1 MAGRRPLSVVQV
13 VPELD
18 SGGVERGTL
27 EVAEA
32 LVGAG
37 HRSLVISGGGR
48 LVAAL
53 EAAGSEHL
61 TWAIGVK
68 SPLTWRFVPRLR
80 RLLAKRGVD
89 ILHARSRVPAWVA
102 YLAWQHM
109 PAAKRPRFVTTAH
122 GVYSVN
128 RFSEIMTRGECVIA
142 VSDSIRDYLQQSFPR
157 APMERVRVIH
167 RGVDAE
173 LFPPGYRP
181 TAQWTADWHAKFP
194 QLQDK
199 YVLTLPGRL
208 TRLKG
213 HEAFIRLLAS
223 LGKDDAGVHGLIVG
237 DADSSGQSYAES
249 LRREVAGAN
258 LPVSFAGHRADMRDI
273 YASSN
278 LVLSLS
284 SHPES
289 FGRTVLEALSMGV
302 PVLGYDHGGV
312 GEVLAHA
319 FPEGRV
325 AAGDEDALLAKV
337 RDFHNHPRQP
347 LTPVPFTLEAMLA
360 KTLALYSELAR
371 NEHENPASPWSSS
384 TG

>member
-1 MAGRRPLSVVQV
+1 MAGPRPLTVVQV

-48 LVAAL
+48 LVTTL

-61 TWAIGVK
+61 TWAIGRK
-68 SPLTWRFVPRLR
+68 SPFTLRFVPRLR
-80 RLLAKRGVD
+80 RLLANRGVD

-102 YLAWQHM
+102 YLAWRHM
-109 PAAKRPRFVTTAH
+109 PPGKRPRFVTTAH

-128 RFSEIMTRGECVIA
+128 RFSEIMIRGECVIA
-142 VSDSIRDYLQQSFPR
+142 VSESIRDYLQRSFPR
-157 APMERVRVIH
+157 ADMARVRVIH
-167 RGVDAE
+167 RGVDAD

-181 TAQWTADWHAKFP
+181 TPQWTADWYAKFP
-194 QLQDK
+194 ELKDK

-213 HEAFIRLLAS
+213 HEAFLRLLAH
-223 LGKDDAGVHGLIVG
+223 LVADNIEVHGLIVG
-237 DADSSGQSYAES
+237 AADSSGKSYAAS
-249 LRREVAGAN
+249 LRQKVADAN
-258 LPVSFAGHRADMRDI
+258 LPASFAGYRGDMRDV

-302 PVLGYDHGGV
+302 PVIGYDHGGV
-312 GEVLAHA
+312 GEVLACA

-325 AAGDEDALLAKV
+325 AAGDEAALLARV
-337 RDFHNHPRQP
+337 REFHSHPRRP
-347 LTPVPFTLEAMLA
+347 VTPAPFTLQSMLA
-360 KTLALYSELAR
+360 RTLALYSELASDPR
-371 NEHENPASPWSSS
+371 
-384 TG
+384 

>member
-1 MAGRRPLSVVQV
+1 MASAHKLTVVQM

-27 EVAEA
+27 EVAAA

-37 HRSLVISGGGR
+37 HRSVVISGGGR

-61 TWAIGVK
+61 TWAIGRK
-68 SPLTWRFVPRLR
+68 SPLTWRLVARLR
-80 RLLAKRGVD
+80 RLLAERGVD

-102 YLAWQHM
+102 YFAWRRM
-109 PAAKRPRFVTTAH
+109 PLRQRPRFVTTAH

-128 RFSEIMTRGECVIA
+128 RFSEIMTRGERVIA
-142 VSDSIRDYLQQSFPR
+142 VSESVRDYLRRSFPH
-157 APMERVRVIH
+157 ADMSRVRVIH
-167 RGVDAE
+167 RGVDAH

-181 TAQWTADWHAKFP
+181 APQWSADWYARFP
-194 QLQDK
+194 ELKDK

-213 HEAFIRLLAS
+213 HEAFLRLLAR
-223 LGKDDAGVHGLIVG
+223 LAAGDVGVHGLIVG
-237 DADSSGQSYAES
+237 AADASGETYAEG
-249 LRREVAGAN
+249 LRREVADAK
-258 LPVSFAGHRADMRDI
+258 LPVSFTGHRDDMRDI
-273 YASSN
+273 YASSD

-289 FGRTVLEALSMGV
+289 FGRTVVEALSMGV

-312 GEVLAHA
+312 GEVLAGV

-325 AAGDEDALLAKV
+325 AAGNEQALLAKV
-337 RDFHNHPRQP
+337 REIRSRP
-347 LTPVPFTLEAMLA
+347 LRPATPVPFTLEAMLG
-360 KTLALYSELAR
+360 KTLALYSELAST
-371 NEHENPASPWSSS
+371 SPRHH
-384 TG
+384 

>member
-1 MAGRRPLSVVQV
+1 MAGTRPLTVVQV

-68 SPLTWRFVPRLR
+68 SPLTLRFVPRLR
-80 RLLAKRGVD
+80 LLLAKRGVD

-109 PAAKRPRFVTTAH
+109 PAAERPRFVTTAH

-142 VSDSIRDYLQQSFPR
+142 VSESVRDYLRQSFPR
-157 APMERVRVIH
+157 APMEKVRVIH
-167 RGVDAE
+167 RGVDAD

-181 TAQWTADWHAKFP
+181 TAQWTADWYGKFP

-213 HEAFIRLLAS
+213 HEAFLRLVAS
-223 LGKDDAGVHGLIVG
+223 LAADKVAVHGLIVG
-237 DADSSGQSYAES
+237 DADSSGRSYAES
-249 LRREVAGAN
+249 LHREVAGAN
-258 LPVSFAGHRADMRDI
+258 LPVSFAGHRVDMRDI

-312 GEVLAHA
+312 GEVLARA

-325 AAGDEDALLAKV
+325 AAGDEGALLAKV
-337 RDFHNHPRQP
+337 REFHSHPRRP
-347 LTPVPFTLEAMLA
+347 TTPVPFTLKSMLA
-360 KTLALYSELAR
+360 KTLALYAELAPDPR
-371 NEHENPASPWSSS
+371 PNSSAPSPSSN
-384 TG
+384 G

>member
-1 MAGRRPLSVVQV
+1 V

-27 EVAEA
+27 EVAQA

-37 HRSLVISGGGR
+37 HRSMVISGGGR
-48 LVAAL
+48 LVTTL

-61 TWAIGVK
+61 TWNIGRK
-68 SPLTWRFVPRLR
+68 SPFTWRLVPRLR
-80 RLLAKRGVD
+80 RLLAERGVD

-102 YLAWQHM
+102 YLAWRAM
-109 PAAKRPRFVTTAH
+109 SPDARPRFVTTAH

-142 VSDSIRDYLQQSFPR
+142 VSESIRDYLRQSFPR
-157 APMERVRVIH
+157 LDMARVKVIY
-167 RGVDAE
+167 RGVDAHA
-173 LFPPGYRP
+173 FPAHYRP
-181 TAQWTADWHAKFP
+181 APQWTADWYARFP
-194 QLQDK
+194 ELQDK

-213 HEAFIRLLAS
+213 HEAFVRLIA
-223 LGKDDAGVHGLIVG
+223 GITADDTGVHGLIVG
-237 DADSSGQSYAES
+237 GADSSGETYAQE
-249 LRREVAGAN
+249 LRQEVAHRK
-258 LPVSFAGHRADMRDI
+258 LPISFTGHRDDMRDI
-273 YASSN
+273 YASSD

-289 FGRTVLEALSMGV
+289 FGRTVAEALSMGV

-312 GEVLAHA
+312 GEVLASA

-325 AAGDEDALLAKV
+325 AAGDEQALLAKV
-337 RDFHNHPRQP
+337 RAVRNNPLQP
-347 LTPVPFTLEAMLA
+347 ATPVPFTLDAILSR
-360 KTLALYSELAR
+360 TLALYSELAS
-371 NEHENPASPWSSS
+371 ASPPS
-384 TG
+384 

>member
-1 MAGRRPLSVVQV
+1 MASTRPLTVVQV

-48 LVAAL
+48 MVAAL

-61 TWAIGVK
+61 TWTIGRK
-68 SPLTWRFVPRLR
+68 SPFTWGFVPRLR
-80 RLLAKRGVD
+80 RLLAELGVD

-102 YLAWQHM
+102 FLAWRRM
-109 PAAKRPRFVTTAH
+109 PPGERPRFVTTAH

-128 RFSEIMTRGECVIA
+128 RFSAIMTRGECVIA
-142 VSDSIRDYLQQSFPR
+142 VSESIRDYLQQNFPGTNM
-157 APMERVRVIH
+157 ARVRVIH
-167 RGVDAE
+167 RGVDAR
-173 LFPPGYRP
+173 LFPPGYEP
-181 TAQWTADWHAKFP
+181 APQWTVDWYAQFP
-194 QLQDK
+194 ELKNK

-213 HEAFIRLLAS
+213 HEAFLRLLAR
-223 LGKDDAGVHGLIVG
+223 LAADDDGIHGLIVG
-237 DADSSGQSYAES
+237 DADSSGEAYARS
-249 LRREVAGAN
+249 LRQEVAKRK
-258 LPVSFAGHRADMRDI
+258 LPVSFAGHRDDMRDI

-289 FGRTVLEALSMGV
+289 FGRTVVEALSMGV

-312 GEVLAHA
+312 GEVLAGA

-325 AAGDEDALLAKV
+325 AAADEEALLGKV
-337 RDFHNHPRQP
+337 REFRSHPLRP
-347 LTPVPFTLEAMLA
+347 VTPVPFTREAMLE
-360 KTLALYSELAR
+360 KTLALYSELAGT
-371 NEHENPASPWSSS
+371 SPPHH
-384 TG
+384 

>member
-1 MAGRRPLSVVQV
+1 MAGARSLTVVQV

-48 LVAAL
+48 MVAAL

-61 TWAIGVK
+61 TWTIGRK
-68 SPLTWRFVPRLR
+68 SPFTWRFVPRLR

-102 YLAWQHM
+102 YLAWRHM
-109 PAAKRPRFVTTAH
+109 PPGKRPRFVTTAH

-142 VSDSIRDYLQQSFPR
+142 VSESIRDYLGRSFPH
-157 APMERVRVIH
+157 ADMASVRVIH
-167 RGVDAE
+167 RGVDAD

-181 TAQWTADWHAKFP
+181 TPQWTADWYAKFP
-194 QLQDK
+194 ALKDK

-213 HEAFIRLLAS
+213 HEAFLRLLAR
-223 LGKDDAGVHGLIVG
+223 LVADNVGVHGLIVG
-237 DADSSGQSYAES
+237 DADRSGKSYAES
-249 LRREVAGAN
+249 LRQKVADAN
-258 LPVSFAGHRADMRDI
+258 LPASFAGYRVDMRDI

-312 GEVLAHA
+312 GEVLKCA

-325 AAGDEDALLAKV
+325 TAGDEGALLAKV
-337 RDFHNHPRQP
+337 REFHSRPRRP
-347 LTPVPFTLEAMLA
+347 VTPVPFTLKSMLA
-360 KTLALYSELAR
+360 KTLALYSELASDPR
-371 NEHENPASPWSSS
+371 
-384 TG
+384 G

>member
-1 MAGRRPLSVVQV
+1 MAKPHPLTVLQV

-27 EVAEA
+27 EVAQA

-37 HRSLVISGGGR
+37 HRSIVISGGGR

-61 TWAIGVK
+61 TWNIGRK
-68 SPLTWRFVPRLR
+68 SPFTWRFVPRLR
-80 RLLAKRGVD
+80 RLLVERSVD

-102 YLAWQHM
+102 YLAWRSMSPH
-109 PAAKRPRFVTTAH
+109 ARPRFVTTAH

-142 VSDSIRDYLQQSFPR
+142 VSESIRDYLRQSFPR
-157 APMERVRVIH
+157 LDMARVRVIH
-167 RGVDAE
+167 RGVDAH
-173 LFPPGYRP
+173 LFPAHYRP
-181 TAQWTADWHAKFP
+181 APQWTADWYARFP
-194 QLQDK
+194 ELKDK

-213 HEAFIRLLAS
+213 HEAFVRLIA
-223 LGKDDAGVHGLIVG
+223 GIAADDAGVHGLIVG
-237 DADSSGQSYAES
+237 DADRSGETYAQN
-249 LRREVAGAN
+249 LRQEVARRK
-258 LPVSFAGHRADMRDI
+258 LPISFAGHRDDMRDV
-273 YASSN
+273 YASSD

-289 FGRTVLEALSMGV
+289 FGRTVAEALSMGV
-302 PVLGYDHGGV
+302 PVLGFDHGGV
-312 GEVLAHA
+312 GEVLASA

-325 AAGDEDALLAKV
+325 AVGDEQALVAKV
-337 RDFHNHPRQP
+337 RAIRNNPLQP
-347 LTPVPFTLEAMLA
+347 ATPVPFTLVAMLTR
-360 KTLALYSELAR
+360 TLALYSELA
-371 NEHENPASPWSSS
+371 NTSPADH
-384 TG
+384 

>member
-1 MAGRRPLSVVQV
+1 MAKPRPLTVLQV

-27 EVAEA
+27 EVAQA

-37 HRSLVISGGGR
+37 HRSMVISGGGR

-61 TWAIGVK
+61 TWNIGRK
-68 SPLTWRFVPRLR
+68 SPFTLRFVPRLR
-80 RLLAKRGVD
+80 RLLAERGVD

-102 YLAWQHM
+102 YLAWRAM
-109 PAAKRPRFVTTAH
+109 SADARPRFVTTAH

-142 VSDSIRDYLQQSFPR
+142 VSESIREYLQESFPR
-157 APMERVRVIH
+157 TDMARVRVIH
-167 RGVDAE
+167 RGVDAH

-181 TAQWTADWHAKFP
+181 APRWMVDWYARFP
-194 QLQDK
+194 ELKDK

-213 HEAFIRLLAS
+213 HEAFIRLLAA
-223 LGKDDAGVHGLIVG
+223 LARDDAGVHGLIVG
-237 DADSSGQSYAES
+237 DADSSGKTYAQE
-249 LRREVAGAN
+249 LRQKVARRK
-258 LPVSFAGHRADMRDI
+258 LPISFAGHRDDMREI
-273 YASSN
+273 YASSD

-312 GEVLAHA
+312 GEVLASA

-325 AAGDEDALLAKV
+325 VVGDEKALLAKFV
-337 RDFHNHPRQP
+337 HIRNNP
-347 LTPVPFTLEAMLA
+347 LRPVTPVPFTLDAMLN
-360 KTLALYSELAR
+360 KTLALYAELA
-371 NEHENPASPWSSS
+371 NASP
-384 TG
+384 TDH

>member
-1 MAGRRPLSVVQV
+1 MASPRPLTVLQV

-27 EVAEA
+27 EVAQA

-37 HRSLVISGGGR
+37 HRSLVISAGGR
-48 LVAAL
+48 LVPAL

-61 TWAIGVK
+61 SWNIGRK
-68 SPLTWRFVPRLR
+68 SPFTLRFVPRLR
-80 RLLAKRGVD
+80 RLLGERAVD

-102 YLAWQHM
+102 YLAWRGM
-109 PAAKRPRFVTTAH
+109 SADRRPRFVTTAH

-128 RFSEIMTRGECVIA
+128 RFSAIMTRGECVIA
-142 VSDSIRDYLQQSFPR
+142 VSESIREYLRRSFPR
-157 APMERVRVIH
+157 IDMARVRVIH
-167 RGVDAE
+167 RGVDARM
-173 LFPPGYRP
+173 FPPGYRP
-181 TAQWTADWHAKFP
+181 APQWMADWYAQFP
-194 QLQDK
+194 ELKNK

-213 HEAFIRLLAS
+213 HEAFIRLLAH
-223 LGKDDAGVHGLIVG
+223 LAMDAAGMHGLIVG
-237 DADSSGQSYAES
+237 DADDSGQSYADE
-249 LRREVAGAN
+249 LRQKVARGN
-258 LPVSFAGHRADMRDI
+258 LPVSFTGHRDDIREI
-273 YASSN
+273 YASSD

-312 GEVLAHA
+312 GEVLASA

-325 AAGDEDALLAKV
+325 VAGDEGALLAKV
-337 RDFHNHPRQP
+337 REFHSRPPRP
-347 LTPVPFTLEAMLA
+347 VTPVPFTLQSMLA
-360 KTLALYSELAR
+360 KTLALYSELANDSR
-371 NEHENPASPWSSS
+371 GMSSS
-384 TG
+384 

>member
-1 MAGRRPLSVVQV
+1 MAGSRPLTVVQV

-61 TWAIGVK
+61 TWPIGRK
-68 SPLTWRFVPRLR
+68 SPFTWRFVPRLR
-80 RLLAKRGVD
+80 RLLAERGVD

-102 YLAWQHM
+102 YLAWRHM
-109 PAAKRPRFVTTAH
+109 PPGKRPRFVTTAH

-142 VSDSIRDYLQQSFPR
+142 VSESVRDYLRRSFPR
-157 APMERVRVIH
+157 ADMTRVRVIY
-167 RGVDAE
+167 RGVDAK

-181 TAQWTADWHAKFP
+181 TPQWTADWYAKFP
-194 QLQDK
+194 QLKDK

-213 HEAFIRLLAS
+213 HEAFLRLVAS
-223 LGKDDAGVHGLIVG
+223 LVADKVAVHGLIVG
-237 DADSSGQSYAES
+237 DADSSGKPYAES
-249 LRREVAGAN
+249 LRLEVAGAN
-258 LPVSFAGHRADMRDI
+258 LPVSFTGYRADMRDI
-273 YASSN
+273 YASSD
-278 LVLSLS
+278 LVLSIS

-312 GEVLAHA
+312 GEVLARA

-325 AAGDEDALLAKV
+325 AAGDEGALLAKV
-337 RDFHNHPRQP
+337 CEFHRYPRLP
-347 LTPVPFTLEAMLA
+347 PTPVPFTLKSMLA
-360 KTLALYSELAR
+360 KTLALYAELASAPR
-371 NEHENPASPWSSS
+371 AGPAPPVSSP